1 MLVIV
6 GDVALDLLSQI
17 LYGGEVPSVED
28 MLGEYAKPDFD
39 GVEPATMLGR
49 VDEADAMFRITQ
61 ISLSGLHALEDAP
74 FSFFT

>member
-6 GDVALDLLSQI
+6 GDIALDLLLQI
-17 LYGGEVPSVED
+17 LDGGKVPSVED
-28 MLGEYAKPDFD
+28 VLAEDAEPDFD
-39 GVEPATMLGR
+39 RVEPATVLGR
-49 VDEADAMFRITQ
+49 IDEADAMSRITQ